1 VLSNLKWF
9 VMAGLDPATQRS
21 HVRARERLDGI
32 GNVPRRGRSHSAAPT
47 LGHRVAGAG
56 PARTAWGL
64 RAVLAASAV
73 ALLAATAH
81 AVPFDVYRAA
91 CLDTGV
97 DLAKVRA
104 QAAAQKWAALT
115 DAERE
120 KLSPGNP
127 AAVEGWAIVDGGARH
142 LVSISGATVEGGM
155 TGDRSGSNVV
165 SCGTLS
171 PKSDEKLAAKAY
183 SAFLKRQPSEDR
195 ADGFVTYTWSVQ
207 DASNVNYHYLVAG
220 ANMPGLSLSVSSI
233 RK

>member
-1 VLSNLKWF
+1 MS
-9 VMAGLDPATQRS
+9 
-21 HVRARERLDGI
+21 VRLF
-32 GNVPRRGRSHSAAPT
+32 SS
-47 LGHRVAGAG
+47 
-56 PARTAWGL
+56 
-64 RAVLAASAV
+64 AVLGLASA
-73 ALLAATAH
+73 LAAAN
-81 AVPFDVYRAA
+81 AAPFDVYRSA

-97 DLAKVRA
+97 DLARVRA
-104 QAAAQKWAALT
+104 QAASQKWAALT

-127 AAVEGWAIVDGGARH
+127 TAVEGWAIVQGGTRH
-142 LVSISGATVEGGM
+142 LLSISGSTVEGGM

-171 PKSDEKLAAKAY
+171 PKADDKAAAKSY

-220 ANMPGLSLSVSSI
+220 ANMPSLSLSVSTI

>member
-1 VLSNLKWF
+1 MTMVGACL
-9 VMAGLDPATQRS
+9 G
-21 HVRARERLDGI
+21 
-32 GNVPRRGRSHSAAPT
+32 AA
-47 LGHRVAGAG
+47 
-56 PARTAWGL
+56 
-64 RAVLAASAV
+64 
-73 ALLAATAH
+73 ALATAAH
-81 AVPFDVYRAA
+81 AAPFDVYRGA
-91 CLDTGV
+91 CLDTGG
-97 DLAKVRA
+97 DLTKVRA

-127 AAVEGWAIVDGGARH
+127 TAVEGWAIVDAGARH
-142 LVSISGATVEGGM
+142 LVSISGSTVEGGM

-183 SAFLKRQPSEDR
+183 SAYLKRQPSEDR

-207 DASNVNYHYLVAG
+207 DSGNVNYHYLVSG
-220 ANMPGLSLSVSSI
+220 ANMPGLSLSVSTI